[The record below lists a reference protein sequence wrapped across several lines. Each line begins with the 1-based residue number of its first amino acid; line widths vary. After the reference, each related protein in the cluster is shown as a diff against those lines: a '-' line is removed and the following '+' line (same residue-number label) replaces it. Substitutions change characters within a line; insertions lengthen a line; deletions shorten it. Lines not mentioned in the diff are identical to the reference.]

1 MRRDWAGRF
10 ATIDKTG
17 EVVTQ
22 STPCS
27 NNQDTETL
35 PMGWALQKRVSTG
48 KFPEGVKNYLTA
60 IFDLGEA
67 TGRKADPMQVSV
79 DMRMAR
85 DESGERIFTREDWL
99 TKTQIKS
106 FFSRLAQ
113 QPSNSYDKYS
123 ETELDTLAEDVANV
137 KQEKMQEEII
147 ARLRDEISLQHPNGR
162 TC

>member
-1 MRRDWAGRF
+1 
-10 ATIDKTG
+10 
-17 EVVTQ
+17 
-22 STPCS
+22 
-27 NNQDTETL
+27 
-35 PMGWALQKRVSTG
+35 
-48 KFPEGVKNYLTA
+48 
-60 IFDLGEA
+60 
-67 TGRKADPMQVSV
+67 MQVSV